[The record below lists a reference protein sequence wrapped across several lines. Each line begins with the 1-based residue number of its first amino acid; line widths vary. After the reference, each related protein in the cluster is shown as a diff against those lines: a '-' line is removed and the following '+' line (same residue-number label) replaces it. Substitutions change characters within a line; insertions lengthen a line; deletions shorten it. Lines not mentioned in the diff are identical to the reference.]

1 MQAYVGAVIGRS
13 HFRIRPTRQF
23 CTAAQTKSDLQA
35 NGSLGSVQ
43 TINADPHV
51 RIKASLVL
59 GSNRGAERTQLLTEE
74 YASHYLPVT

>member
-1 MQAYVGAVIGRS
+1 MQAYVRAVIGRS

-35 NGSLGSVQ
+35 NGSQGSVQ

-51 RIKASLVL
+51 RIKASVVL
-59 GSNRGAERTQLLTEE
+59 GSNRGVERTQLLTEE
-74 YASHYLPVT
+74 YGFHYLPVT